1 MLRYIFL
8 LGRETALNA
17 AEVVATGRFES
28 FDVSASNSDVLV
40 AETATPLDDA
50 QVFLDHL
57 GGTIK
62 IARVVGMVETRR
74 ASSVH
79 ASDLLPFLSS
89 VQGKLSFGISVYGS
103 GAGRINISSLGHE
116 LKRLLSERSSAGQDK
131 QSARFVS
138 SQVNP
143 LSSVIVRTQKLLG
156 ARGCE
161 LIVVANDSSH
171 LTIAVTIAAQNFIE
185 YGRRD
190 AGRPSR
196 NINRG
201 MLPPKVAQILLNLAC
216 LHPGDTVLDPFC
228 GTGTILQEALMLGA
242 GKVIGRDSDASA
254 ITESETNL
262 AWLKSRVTAPV
273 GAWEVYQHDARQ
285 PDPRL
290 KSESVDVIA
299 TETYLGP
306 LRPPRRLEQQRA
318 LMAEL
323 GLLYRQSI
331 TQMATCLKP
340 GGRIAMIVP
349 VIGTQSAASLTAMQN
364 FSPLKLQTINILPPA
379 LAQRFGISL
388 GQPLVY
394 QRPGQ
399 TVGRAVVVLEK
410 IL

>member
-1 MLRYIFL
+1 MV
-8 LGRETALNA
+8 G
-17 AEVVATGRFES
+17 VV
-28 FDVSASNSDVLV
+28 
-40 AETATPLDDA
+40 
-50 QVFLDHL
+50 Q
-57 GGTIK
+57 
-62 IARVVGMVETRR
+62 TRH
-74 ASSVH
+74 ASSVR
-79 ASDLLPFLSS
+79 ADDLIGFLPS
-89 VQGKLSFGISVYGS
+89 VSGKLSFGISVYGT
-103 GAGRINISSLGHE
+103 GADHINVSSLGHE
-116 LKRLLSERSSAGQDK
+116 LKRLLGERAATGQDK
-131 QSARFVS
+131 QSARFVT

-156 ARGCE
+156 AKGCE
-161 LIVVANDSSH
+161 LIIVANDSSNV
-171 LTIAVTIAAQNFIE
+171 TIGVTIAAQNFIE

-299 TETYLGP
+299 KETYLGP
-306 LRPPRRLEQQRA
+306 LRPPHRLEQQRA

-323 GLLYRQSI
+323 GLLYRQSL
-331 TQMATCLKP
+331 TQIATYLKS
-340 GGRIAMIVP
+340 GSRIAMIVP

-379 LAQRFGISL
+379 LAQRFGVL
-388 GQPLVY
+388 PGQPLVY

-410 IL
+410 N